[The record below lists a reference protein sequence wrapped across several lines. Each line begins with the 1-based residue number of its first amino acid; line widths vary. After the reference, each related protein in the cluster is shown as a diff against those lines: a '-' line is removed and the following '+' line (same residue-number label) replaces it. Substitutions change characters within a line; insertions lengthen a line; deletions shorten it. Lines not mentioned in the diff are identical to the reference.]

1 MSILWLVGLYFIHTM
16 GELCL
21 SPIGL
26 SMVNKLSPIRF
37 ASLLMG
43 VWYLSMATANKLAGA
58 LSSLY
63 PEEGKVK
70 QLFGIEIAN
79 LFDFFMVFVV
89 MAAVA
94 SLILFVLSKRLQKLM
109 HGVR

>member
-1 MSILWLVGLYFIHTM
+1 MS
-16 GELCL
+16 
-21 SPIGL
+21 
-26 SMVNKLSPIRF
+26 
-37 ASLLMG
+37 
-43 VWYLSMATANKLAGA
+43 TANKLAGA

-70 QLFGIEIAN
+70 SLLGIEIVT

-94 SLILFVLSKRLQKLM
+94 SLILFLLSKKIAEADAWGKVTCLKIYFLLSL
-109 HGVR
+109 VATITPLKYPIDSAIP